1 MFSPDVYWAPTTPP
15 KRLAFGPR
23 PRGGDWL
30 ADEIAGYRSLGFSNV
45 VSLLERQEIV
55 ELALTD
61 APALCAQAGLKF
73 HNFPIVDRSVPAS
86 MASARTFVDALAECF
101 LRGEGIYVHCRAG
114 IGRSATISAALML
127 RLGNK
132 NPDDIFERLGTARGF
147 PVPDTEAQT
156 LWLYE
161 FASTLTTSID
171 A

>member
-1 MFSPDVYWAPTTPP
+1 
-15 KRLAFGPR
+15 
-23 PRGGDWL
+23 
-30 ADEIAGYRSLGFSNV
+30 
-45 VSLLERQEIV
+45 
-55 ELALTD
+55 
-61 APALCAQAGLKF
+61 
-73 HNFPIVDRSVPAS
+73 
-86 MASARTFVDALAECF
+86 MASARAFVDALAKCF

-132 NPDDIFERLGTARGF
+132 NPDDVLECLGTVRGF